1 MHTSA
6 NSQLRQIIEQSEDI
20 SDDLNSCCHQVKV
33 YKKNHE
39 KEIFS
44 FFDSRTQQRVVLK
57 IAYVKGNCVQ
67 KFFRRWE
74 KSLCKRE
81 FKMSRQFLQRG
92 FTVPGPIFCGEER
105 RFGSLQ
111 KGYYLSYEITDSI
124 LFTEYLA
131 QFDGEQAY
139 DAIKEK
145 RELLQALGEYIGS
158 MHAQSMYHGI
168 LMPHHILLKKLRDT
182 YLIYLIDLE
191 YSKIYKKPKRKVMVK
206 ELRKLNKYAKY
217 YYEKGCLTRTDR
229 LRFIESY
236 CRANQ
241 QVNLSDFVRGD
252 F

>member
-1 MHTSA
+1 MHTFA
-6 NSQLRQIIEQSEDI
+6 HNQLQQIIEQSEDI
-20 SDDLNSCCHQVKV
+20 TDDLDCYCNQLKI

-39 KEIFS
+39 KEIVS
-44 FFDSRTQQRVVLK
+44 FFDSRVQQRVVLK
-57 IAYVKGNCVQ
+57 IAYVKGNIVQ

-81 FKMSRQFLQRG
+81 FKMSHHFLRKG

-131 QFDGEQAY
+131 LFDGEQSIEAV
-139 DAIKEK
+139 KEK
-145 RELLQALGEYIGS
+145 RKLLQALGEYIGS

-168 LMPHHILLKKLRDT
+168 LMPHHILLKKLSDT
-182 YLIYLIDLE
+182 YIIYLIDLE
-191 YSKIYKKPKRKVMVK
+191 YSKIYKKPKRKIMVK
-206 ELRKLNKYAKY
+206 ELRKLNKYTKN
-217 YYEKGCLTRTDR
+217 YYEKGCLTRTDK
-229 LRFIESY
+229 LRFLVSY

-241 QVNLSDFVRGD
+241 QVSLSDFINGY